1 MISFMQISRIGK
13 TNPYGQKEDQCLLG
27 GEEEGLISKRH
38 KGTLGMMQMFYVL
51 IMVMLGT

>member
-13 TNPYGQKEDQCLLG
+13 TNPYGQKENQCLLG

-38 KGTLGMMQMFYVL
+38 KGTLDIIQMFCVL
-51 IMVMLGT
+51 MMVMLGT